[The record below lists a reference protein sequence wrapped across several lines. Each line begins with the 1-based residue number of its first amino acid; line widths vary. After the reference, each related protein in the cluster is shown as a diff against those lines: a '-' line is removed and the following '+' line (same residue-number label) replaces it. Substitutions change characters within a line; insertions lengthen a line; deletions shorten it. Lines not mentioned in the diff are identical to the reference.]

1 MKKIPIKAILSIILE
16 IIICISVGVGIIYLQ
31 YIQSKKTNNV
41 GGVYIRKQYLKELSC
56 VPKKPIDKGV
66 IFAEAMKQYWQA
78 DINYIWHFYDS
89 NINSTAWDE
98 QSWAEE
104 IKSECGLEKNFWGNK
119 RWFNKD
125 TCYPNVTNAN
135 GSKFVYKPE
144 QDEYLYKPQY
154 YNQDTPFE
162 VVRIRDAIK
171 TVYPNDCCRLLTYQE
186 MIKEQTEIE
195 KQDNSSKISV
205 GKMYV
210 ETTHYNKNTQ
220 KGYYIDDEHLLNQVL
235 FLRIKSSAVRWV
247 TPSPP
252 DFDLGTSIRY
262 YPVSLCGKSSYLTYF
277 YPF

>member
-1 MKKIPIKAILSIILE
+1 MKKLIIRIILD
-16 IIICISVGVGIIYLQ
+16 IVIFISIGAGIIYFQ
-31 YIQSKKTNNV
+31 YTQSTKTNNDN
-41 GGVYIRKQYLKELSC
+41 GKYIRKQYLKELSC
-56 VPKKPIDKGV
+56 IPKKPIDKGV

-104 IKSECGLEKNFWGNK
+104 IKNKCGLEKNFWGNE

-144 QDEYLYKPQY
+144 QDEYLYKPQH

-162 VVRIRDAIK
+162 VIREEHI
-171 TVYPNDCCRLLTYQE
+171 YPKDCCRLLTYQE

-195 KQDNSSKISV
+195 KQDNSSNISV
-205 GKMYV
+205 GKMYID
-210 ETTHYNKNTQ
+210 TSNYNKNTQ
-220 KGYYIDDEHLLNQVL
+220 KGYHIDDERLLNQVL
-235 FLRIKSSAVRWV
+235 FLRVKSFYISSAGLDDIK
-247 TPSPP
+247 TA
-252 DFDLGTSIRY
+252 FRY
-262 YPVSLCGKSSYLTYF
+262 YPVSLCGKVPYLTYF